1 MNGLR
6 QRPAAALA
14 EDRLGELD
22 EKYVELMSMLE
33 PEAVMRRV
41 VREVPESLDI
51 DVAWVGKPD
60 SDDTLLIG
68 DSVRARTD
76 VLDGLAVPKGVGLG
90 GQVMLTKRPMWV
102 KNYITSPRI
111 THDFASQA
119 QLEGLRAMIAVP
131 IMHDDRVLGV
141 LYGANRYE
149 TDFGDRAAHVL
160 GEIAGRAAT
169 ATVVA
174 ERAKE
179 SAEVAVYEERRRV
192 ALELH
197 DTVGAMLYAV
207 SAGIR
212 TLGAE
217 VTSLVSAPHIKDKL
231 QAIEEQ
237 ASEAAAMLRGSLRVL
252 SNAPEKVALGVAVR
266 EDTRAFQERT
276 GTTTRM
282 ITVTELPPLLPSR
295 VRVLSAATREA
306 LLNVEKHAHADSVVV
321 TLVAVEG
328 GVAVTV
334 VDDGVGLAPRS
345 SWDPGLGL
353 AAISDRLARL
363 GGNLTVSSGDDGGVS
378 VRAWVPR

>member
-1 MNGLR
+1 M
-6 QRPAAALA
+6 A